1 MNKARVP
8 ADRPTSPLMG
18 DTAGQRLGEGVVLDL
33 EGHEVPLRAIYQQG
47 PVVLV
52 WLRHYG

>member
-1 MNKARVP
+1 M
-8 ADRPTSPLMG
+8 ADLAAIEDITLPDSY
-18 DTAGQRLGEGVVLDL
+18 DKEHRLGDFWAE
-33 EGHEVPLRAIYQQG
+33 Q

>member
-1 MNKARVP
+1 MLVAG
-8 ADRPTSPLMG
+8 DRTL
-18 DTAGQRLGEGVVLDL
+18 AGGVVLDL
-33 EGHEVPLRAIYQQG
+33 DGREVPLRAVFQQG

>member
-1 MNKARVP
+1 MPVAGDLRL
-8 ADRPTSPLMG
+8 AD
-18 DTAGQRLGEGVVLDL
+18 GVVLDL
-33 EGHEVPLRAIYQQG
+33 EGREASLPALFHQG

>member
-1 MNKARVP
+1 MLVAGDRRL
-8 ADRPTSPLMG
+8 AD
-18 DTAGQRLGEGVVLDL
+18 GVVLDL
-33 EGHEVPLRAIYQQG
+33 EGRDVQLRAVFERG

>member
-1 MNKARVP
+1 M
-8 ADRPTSPLMG
+8 ADLSAIEDITLPDSF
-18 DTAGQRLGEGVVLDL
+18 DKEQRLGDL
-33 EGHEVPLRAIYQQG
+33 WAEQ

>member
-1 MNKARVP
+1 MLVAG
-8 ADRPTSPLMG
+8 DRRL
-18 DTAGQRLGEGVVLDL
+18 AGGVVLDL
-33 EGHEVPLRAIYQQG
+33 EGREVPLSSVFEQG

>member
-1 MNKARVP
+1 MLVAGDRRL
-8 ADRPTSPLMG
+8 AD
-18 DTAGQRLGEGVVLDL
+18 GVVLDL
-33 EGHEVPLRAIYQQG
+33 EGRDVPLRAVFQQG

>member
-1 MNKARVP
+1 MLISGGAFGP
-8 ADRPTSPLMG
+8 
-18 DTAGQRLGEGVVLDL
+18 RLGEGAVLDL
-33 EGHEVPLRAIYQQG
+33 QGREVRLRSIYEQG

>member
-1 MNKARVP
+1 MLA
-8 ADRPTSPLMG
+8 AGDRRL
-18 DTAGQRLGEGVVLDL
+18 AGGVVLDL
-33 EGHEVPLRAIYQQG
+33 EGREVALRAVFQQG

>member
-1 MNKARVP
+1 VT
-8 ADRPTSPLMG
+8 ADPSLAEAT
-18 DTAGQRLGEGVVLDL
+18 VLDL
-33 EGHEVPLRAIYQQG
+33 EGRDVPLRALYSQG

>member
-1 MNKARVP
+1 MT
-8 ADRPTSPLMG
+8 ADPSL
-18 DTAGQRLGEGVVLDL
+18 AEALVLDL
-33 EGHEVPLRAIYQQG
+33 DGHEVPFHSLYQRG

>member
-1 MNKARVP
+1 MLLAGDRRL
-8 ADRPTSPLMG
+8 AD
-18 DTAGQRLGEGVVLDL
+18 GVVLDL
-33 EGHEVPLRAIYQQG
+33 EGRAVAVREIFQQR

>member
-1 MNKARVP
+1 MLLAGDRRL
-8 ADRPTSPLMG
+8 AD
-18 DTAGQRLGEGVVLDL
+18 GVVLDL
-33 EGHEVPLRAIYQQG
+33 EGRDVPLRTVFERG

>member
-1 MNKARVP
+1 MAKTG
-8 ADRPTSPLMG
+8 DMMG
-18 DTAGQRLGEGVVLDL
+18 RRLSEGAVLDL
-33 EGHEVPLRAIYQQG
+33 DGRELPLYTLYQRG

>member
-1 MNKARVP
+1 MNGAAAIEDLVLPDSLGTITRVGDLW
-8 ADRPTSPLMG
+8 AD
-18 DTAGQRLGEGVVLDL
+18 
-33 EGHEVPLRAIYQQG
+33 G

>member
-1 MNKARVP
+1 M
-8 ADRPTSPLMG
+8 PTPLLMG
-18 DTAGQRLGEGVVLDL
+18 EVAGQRIGEAVALDL
-33 EGHEVPLRAIYQQG
+33 EGREVSLRAIYQQG

>member
-1 MNKARVP
+1 MLVAGDRTL
-8 ADRPTSPLMG
+8 AD
-18 DTAGQRLGEGVVLDL
+18 GVVLDL
-33 EGHEVPLRAIYQQG
+33 EGHEVPLRAVFKQG

>member
-1 MNKARVP
+1 MLT
-8 ADRPTSPLMG
+8 ADDR
-18 DTAGQRLGEGVVLDL
+18 RLAEGVVLDL
-33 EGHEVPLRAIYQQG
+33 DGREVPLRAVFQQG

>member
-1 MNKARVP
+1 MMSL
-8 ADRPTSPLMG
+8 TG
-18 DTAGQRLGEGVVLDL
+18 DVTGRRLGEGAVLDL
-33 EGHEVPLRAIYQQG
+33 EGHQVPLHRLYERG

>member
-1 MNKARVP
+1 MI
-8 ADRPTSPLMG
+8 G
-18 DTAGQRLGEGVVLDL
+18 GTAGQRLGEGVVLDL
-33 EGHEVPLRAIYQQG
+33 EGNEIPLRAIYQQG